1 MLIHIIRQYTKSKV
15 KGKSKLKLTN
25 RLLKIAS
32 LVSENKR
39 LADIGTDHGYIPV
52 YLLNEGKINFAI
64 LADINKGPLE
74 NARSEVKRNKLE
86 DKVDLRLGSGIEVL
100 KKGEVD
106 EVIIAGMG
114 GILIGELLEANK
126 EVAYSV
132 DKLILQPMQAQE
144 ELRQYLLNNGYEIFI
159 KDENT
164 DNGYCLCLV
173 ENSGERTFITVQGTE
188 CEFKKEWLDKLDTNK
203 YNKVYI
209 SGYELEGKSGGVIAE
224 FLEKNTHMEI
234 YFAPGPR
241 ITYLDKDI
249 MNRIY
254 NLSPIIHLNDKEA
267 SEYTNKSDLH
277 QAIEE
282 IHEKSN
288 NSVFITLGPKGVL
301 YKEKNNDPII
311 VEGYNAQ
318 VIDTI
323 GAGDSHIAGIIGAKS
338 MEYDNISVCK
348 IANKIAAKVVS
359 TKGPKLENKI
369 NIEEI

>member
-1 MLIHIIRQYTKSKV
+1 MLIHIIRQYTKSKA

-126 EVAYSV
+126 EVAHSV

-144 ELRQYLLNNGYEIFI
+144 ELRQYLLNNGYEIL
-159 KDENT
+159 DE
-164 DNGYCLCLV
+164 CL
-173 ENSGERTFITVQGTE
+173 E
-188 CEFKKEWLDKLDTNK
+188 KEDFRIYEIIVAK
-203 YNKVYI
+203 YT
-209 SGYELEGKSGGVIAE
+209 G
-224 FLEKNTHMEI
+224 KNTHLE
-234 YFAPGPR
+234 
-241 ITYLDKDI
+241 
-249 MNRIY
+249 
-254 NLSPIIHLNDKEA
+254 
-267 SEYTNKSDLH
+267 
-277 QAIEE
+277 
-282 IHEKSN
+282 
-288 NSVFITLGPKGVL
+288 
-301 YKEKNNDPII
+301 
-311 VEGYNAQ
+311 
-318 VIDTI
+318 
-323 GAGDSHIAGIIGAKS
+323 
-338 MEYDNISVCK
+338 DNIYYEIGK
-348 IANKIAAKVVS
+348 KLIENKDELLVEFV
-359 TKGPKLENKI
+359 ENKI
-369 NIEEI
+369 KKYNNIISKLGNKDTEAVIAKRNLANERIEKLKELI

>member
-1 MLIHIIRQYTKSKV
+1 MKT
-15 KGKSKLKLTN
+15 
-25 RLLKIAS
+25 
-32 LVSENKR
+32 LV
-39 LADIGTDHGYIPV
+39 LGA
-52 YLLNEGKINFAI
+52 AI
-64 LADINKGPLE
+64 
-74 NARSEVKRNKLE
+74 
-86 DKVDLRLGSGIEVL
+86 
-100 KKGEVD
+100 
-106 EVIIAGMG
+106 
-114 GILIGELLEANK
+114 
-126 EVAYSV
+126 V
-132 DKLILQPMQAQE
+132 DKIMNVNMLPKSGDDIVASQEITTVGGCAYNVANILNNLQVAHDLVVPVGCGMYGHTIE
-144 ELRQYLLNNGYEIFI
+144 KDLLNNGYEIFI

-209 SGYELEGKSGGVIAE
+209 SGYELEGKSGVVIAE

-234 YFAPGPR
+234 YFAPGSR

-282 IHEKSN
+282 IHEKNN

-301 YKEKNNDPII
+301 YKEKNNAPII
-311 VEGYNAQ
+311 VEGYKAQ

-348 IANKIAAKVVS
+348 IANKIAAKVVA
-359 TKGPKLENKI
+359 TKGPKLENNI